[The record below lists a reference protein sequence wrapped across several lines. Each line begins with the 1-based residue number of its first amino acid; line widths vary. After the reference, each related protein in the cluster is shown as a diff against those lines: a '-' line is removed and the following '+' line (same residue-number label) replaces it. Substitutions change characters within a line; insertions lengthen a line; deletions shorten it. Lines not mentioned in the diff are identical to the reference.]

1 MVSKDVHPKD
11 VHPKDV
17 VSKREQNKR
26 DTNDRLL
33 SASRVLFSAQGFAST
48 TVDDIAERAEVSR
61 ATFFNYFQGKDA
73 VLEALHSD
81 HLDQLASMVDKL
93 MGSSMSTTDRIV
105 ELFEDFALQSMK
117 HPRYLRMVTTE
128 LERDFAASG
137 ARAAHDKRFHVELLR
152 IVTAGLESGEVRVD
166 YPPLFLAQM
175 IGGVYS
181 TLVRFW
187 RQDADYD
194 VMAEFDRGARFVAES
209 IAAR

>member
-1 MVSKDVHPKD
+1 MVSKDVVSKD
-11 VHPKDV
+11 M

-81 HLDQLASMVDKL
+81 HLDQLASKVDKL
-93 MGSSMSTTDRIV
+93 MGTPMSTTDRIV
-105 ELFEDFALQSMK
+105 KLFEDFALQSVK

-128 LERDFAASG
+128 LERDLAASG
-137 ARAAHDKRFHVELLR
+137 AGAAHDKRFHVELLR
-152 IVTAGLESGEVRVD
+152 IVTAGLEAGEVRAD

-194 VMAEFDRGARFVAES
+194 VVAEFDSGARFVAES